1 MIPTSSHIVG
11 TTPQAMPMALIFSS
25 RLLLTEKSSVVDDG
39 LSSGVRTETLA
50 IRATM
55 ATSILQEMPCWSH
68 GGINE

>member
-1 MIPTSSHIVG
+1 MIPTGFHSVES
-11 TTPQAMPMALIFSS
+11 TLQAMPMALIFSS
-25 RLLLTEKSSVVDDG
+25 RLLLAEKSSVTDDG
-39 LSSGVRTETLA
+39 FPSDMRTETLA